1 MMTKFPSYST
11 RSLRTASPARGLRS
25 LLLARACAS
34 TSVTSGAQLI
44 SGPPAF
50 GRRLTHAI
58 AFGRSAIDS
67 ILNRISR
74 PLHLLVPSRT
84 MSTASDSSNGSTTG
98 PPMLE
103 KDAKIIFMNVA
114 DIAMFSDMFTERL
127 EEALGSV
134 LEGGTGEDHVGALFL
149 EMVR

>member
-1 MMTKFPSYST
+1 
-11 RSLRTASPARGLRS
+11 
-25 LLLARACAS
+25 
-34 TSVTSGAQLI
+34 
-44 SGPPAF
+44 
-50 GRRLTHAI
+50 
-58 AFGRSAIDS
+58 
-67 ILNRISR
+67 
-74 PLHLLVPSRT
+74 
-84 MSTASDSSNGSTTG
+84 
-98 PPMLE
+98 MLE

>member
-1 MMTKFPSYST
+1 
-11 RSLRTASPARGLRS
+11 
-25 LLLARACAS
+25 
-34 TSVTSGAQLI
+34 
-44 SGPPAF
+44 
-50 GRRLTHAI
+50 
-58 AFGRSAIDS
+58 
-67 ILNRISR
+67 
-74 PLHLLVPSRT
+74 

-134 LEGGTGEDHVGALFL
+134 LEGGTGDDHVGALFL